1 MTTLT
6 RTTLAFSLLLAGCAS
21 MSEKAGRDELTAQ
34 VGIYPPPGPGTQTI
48 RIAIP
53 AFAVTPSV
61 EKKVAP
67 LAADQLATLAL
78 NTQRFE
84 VIERAQLEALLAEQS
99 LEGIVTGNELA
110 RPAQVRGVEWLLLGK
125 VTNLRVKSEQSNT
138 GVGLGS
144 IPVTLPGGVRG
155 GFDWRDKNST
165 IKVECGVDLRL
176 VDPTTGAVAAAEFGE
191 YTRTDSIR
199 ALGVQVLGGSAGTDA
214 NLQVDEDS
222 KGKILRLALDDGLR
236 KMLPQ
241 VDRVLIAR
249 GERTAKA
256 GPDAIDGK

>member
-1 MTTLT
+1 MTTLP
-6 RTTLAFSLLLAGCAS
+6 RTALAFSLLLAGCAS

-34 VGIYPPPGPGTQTI
+34 VGIYPPPGPGTQPI

-125 VTNLRVKSEQSNT
+125 VTNLRVKNAET
-138 GVGLGS
+138 GTSLDFGNLP
-144 IPVTLPGGVRG
+144 IPGGYGAMLGLLGVRN
-155 GFDWRDKNST
+155 RDVVL
-165 IKVECGVDLRL
+165 KVECGVDLRV
-176 VDPTTGAVAAAEFGE
+176 VDPSTGKVIAADFSEFD
-191 YTRTDSIR
+191 RTETASAFGLQI
-199 ALGVQVLGGSAGTDA
+199 LGGNAGADA
-214 NLQVDEDS
+214 QMQAGEDNQ
-222 KGKILRLALDDGLR
+222 GRILRLALDGCIR
-236 KMLPQ
+236 KLLPK
-241 VDRVLIAR
+241 VDRVLL
-249 GERTAKA
+249 ERSRAAATPT
-256 GPDAIDGK
+256 GG